1 MGTAGWNLFYV
12 CFQMMHSKA
21 LGSFPQIDYGS
32 PPPCRPRCVNKEV
45 QVGKKRDGGA
55 EKGHPTD
62 HYAGWEDLPHQN
74 IVEISQVS
82 LNSF

>member
-1 MGTAGWNLFYV
+1 MYFHKIGKYRTLGTLEAGWRV
-12 CFQMMHSKA
+12 S
-21 LGSFPQIDYGS
+21 
-32 PPPCRPRCVNKEV
+32 R
-45 QVGKKRDGGA
+45 GA
-55 EKGHPTD
+55 EKGHATD

>member
-1 MGTAGWNLFYV
+1 MYAFKLCILKLSQV
-12 CFQMMHSKA
+12 SHKLIRAS
-21 LGSFPQIDYGS
+21 P
-32 PPPCRPRCVNKEV
+32 PPPCRPRCLNKEV

-55 EKGHPTD
+55 EKGHATD

>member
-1 MGTAGWNLFYV
+1 M
-12 CFQMMHSKA
+12 
-21 LGSFPQIDYGS
+21 
-32 PPPCRPRCVNKEV
+32 NKEV

-55 EKGHPTD
+55 EKGHATD